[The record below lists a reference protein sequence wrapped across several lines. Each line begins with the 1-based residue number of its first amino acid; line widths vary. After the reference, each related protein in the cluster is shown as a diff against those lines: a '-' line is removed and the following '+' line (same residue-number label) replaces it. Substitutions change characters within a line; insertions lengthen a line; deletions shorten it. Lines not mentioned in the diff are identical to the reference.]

1 MTTAEASQDS
11 ALAYPV
17 PVAASLIGIGPL
29 RAWDLVREGKIHSF
43 VEDGR
48 RLISRQAIEEYAA
61 EQRQG
66 EADAGSDVVTAAEY
80 ETQRASFVADTQEP
94 VTASSA

>member
-17 PVAASLIGIGPL
+17 PVAASLIGLGPL
-29 RAWDLVREGKIHSF
+29 GTWNLVREGKLRSF

-48 RLISRQAIEEYAA
+48 RLISRQALEDYLAD
-61 EQRQG
+61 QRDG
-66 EADAGSDVVTAAEY
+66 EVDAGSDVVTAAAY
-80 ETQRASFVADTQEP
+80 ETQRASILAELQEP
-94 VTASSA
+94 VTAG